1 MPWTSNQASICS
13 SSGRLQDVSWRRLQN
28 IFSVTYFY
36 LPKCLQDVLK
46 ASCKYVL
53 KTSLRHFPR
62 RLEEVNIKIWP
73 RVNTTN
79 LLISYTKYLSSK
91 TNLRKKDIKLT
102 AIVKLNNHH
111 GIDFTSCTIKIP
123 TIYPP
128 KLWSSLIIKMGKR
141 IWKVPL
147 TIASRKQPTNTCI
160 SSHCWSSYPRC
171 FESLRNKGETWK
183 EALRNVDKYLCQ

>member
-1 MPWTSNQASICS
+1 MPWTSNKTSICS

-73 RVNTTN
+73 RVNITN

-91 TNLRKKDIKLT
+91 TYLRKKDKT
-102 AIVKLNNHH
+102 NCNSQTQQPSWHRFHFMHHKNCNH
-111 GIDFTSCTIKIP
+111 IP
-123 TIYPP
+123 TQT
-128 KLWSSLIIKMGKR
+128 LELIDNQNG
-141 IWKVPL
+141 
-147 TIASRKQPTNTCI
+147 
-160 SSHCWSSYPRC
+160 
-171 FESLRNKGETWK
+171 
-183 EALRNVDKYLCQ
+183 